1 MSFNQENTINEVIN
15 FRELVDLLWKS
26 KYFVL
31 IGFLA
36 FYLIGSI
43 YSSSL
48 TPQYSSTAL
57 LKSVGSSSIASG
69 GGSSLNNVA
78 KLVGLGTSKEISKT
92 VVALEM
98 LKSKSFFSSF
108 YNDPVLLAELVAYDD
123 YDKITGETIFN
134 SSYID
139 SEGNWK
145 VVKPDLV
152 DLHGSFLSHITITR
166 DESGFI
172 YMTTSH
178 PSPFIALKWNNW
190 LFSAIDEYIR
200 VREIE
205 KAQKAVDYL
214 EQKLSSVK
222 NIELQAGI
230 TTMIQNQLATLLLAE
245 ISENFVFEMIDKPYL
260 AKGPSSPNKS
270 LLRMFFSI
278 FGILISIV
286 MVLTLHYLGYKIRF
300 EVWPLEFS
308 FNKS

>member
-245 ISENFVFEMIDKPYL
+245 ISENFVFEMIEQKL
-260 AKGPSSPNKS
+260 TKNV
-270 LLRMFFSI
+270 FFYFWNIDINRYGFNFALSW
-278 FGILISIV
+278 LQN
-286 MVLTLHYLGYKIRF
+286 TL
-300 EVWPLEFS
+300 
-308 FNKS
+308 